1 MTILTLTTE
10 PPPELAAA
18 LDRFERQFQ
27 YPLGPG
33 RSFRVSHGRRYLPF
47 FQAMGEARILVATDG
62 ANVFGTL
69 AIVTRRL
76 TMLPCQDSATAV
88 HPVQYLCDLKIAPG
102 ARGGAVL
109 ASLFEQAG
117 EIVRN
122 SRSHACYA
130 VVMQGTGRLPVEYTG
145 RLGVPPFREA
155 GRIVVLRLTP
165 KEGVRAVGERLRFG
179 SEADIE
185 SAGQLLSNSGVAV
198 QGGQTELRSR
208 MTPVP
213 CTDAT
218 GTACGVIEDT
228 LLGKRL
234 LVGEADELI
243 SAHLTDFRWKTGAA
257 GGRFLESAA
266 HYARDLGYPALFA
279 AVPENRLGDL
289 RPHLERVESVE
300 APAIVYGHQVP
311 TDREW
316 WINTAEI

>member
-1 MTILTLTTE
+1 MRVLTLTTE

-33 RSFRVSHGRRYLPF
+33 RSFRVSHGARYLPF
-47 FQAMGEARILVATDG
+47 FRAMGEARILVATQEAD
-62 ANVFGTL
+62 VFGTL

-76 TMLPCQDSATAV
+76 TMLPGQDSTTPE
-88 HPVQYLCDLKIAPG
+88 HPVHYLCDLKIAPG

-109 ASLFEQAG
+109 ARLFEQAG

-122 SRSHACYA
+122 SGSHACYA

-145 RLGVPPFREA
+145 RLGVPRFREA

-165 KEGVRAVGERLRFG
+165 IASVHFDRESLRLGTERDL
-179 SEADIE
+179 E
-185 SAGQLLSNSGVAV
+185 SISRPLSAPGVAV
-198 QGGQTELRSR
+198 DGGAAELRSR
-208 MTPVP
+208 MQPIP
-213 CTDAT
+213 CTDAA

-234 LVGEADELI
+234 LAGEADELI
-243 SAHLTDFRWKTGAA
+243 SAHLTDFRWRTGEA

-266 HYARDLGYPALFA
+266 FYARDLGYPALFV

-289 RPHLERVESVE
+289 RPYLMRVESVE
-300 APAIVYGHQVP
+300 APAVVYGHQVP
-311 TDREW
+311 AGREW
-316 WINTAEI
+316 CINTAEI